1 MSMRFTTA
9 IVVIIGLFLGAA
21 SPARADRDELVI
33 GITQFPFTF
42 HPTFEAMV
50 AKSYVLGMARR
61 PFTTYDSDWRLICM
75 LCEELPTIE
84 NGLAAPETTAD
95 GKDGIAVTYTIVAD
109 AVWGD
114 GTPITTR
121 DVVFTWEVGRHPQSG
136 VIPKEFYRSLHNITV
151 KDERTFTLHFD
162 KLTFEYNAIN
172 SFELLPAHLETEAFA
187 EPASYRQKTRY
198 DTDTTNKGLYFGPYL
213 ISQVVA
219 GSHVTLTPNPL
230 WWGPEPHF
238 RRIVVRAVENT
249 AALEANLLSG
259 AIDMIAGEIGLSLD
273 QALAFE
279 ARSGGRYA
287 VLYKPGLAYEHIE
300 INLDNPILA
309 DVRVRRALL
318 HAIDRNAIN
327 ESLFA
332 GRQPVALTNVNPL
345 DWVHTEDVAR
355 YPYDVGKAAALL
367 DEAGWT
373 TMRRGIRHD
382 ASGAPL
388 TLEIMTTAGN
398 RSRELVQQVLVSQ
411 WKEAGIDVRIR
422 NEPARILFGQSLSQR
437 RFPAMALFAWISAPE
452 SVPRTTLYSDQI
464 PTAENNWAG
473 QNYSGYAS
481 EQMDQLIDAI
491 EVELD
496 RDKRAQLWHQLQ
508 ELYARDLPAL
518 PLFFRADSFILPPWL
533 EGVEP
538 TGHQYPTTL
547 WVETWRTRTP

>member
-1 MSMRFTTA
+1 LRLTA
-9 IVVIIGLFLGAA
+9 IIAVIVGLILSAA
-21 SPARADRDELVI
+21 SPARADRNELVI
-33 GITQFPFTF
+33 GITQFPFSF

-50 AKSYVLGMARR
+50 AKSYVLGMTRR
-61 PFTTYDSDWRLICM
+61 PFTTYDADWRLICM

-84 NGLAAPETTAD
+84 NGLAVPETTAD
-95 GKDGIAVTYTIVAD
+95 GKEGIAVTYTIVAD

-121 DVVFTWEVGRHPQSG
+121 DVVFTWEVGRHPKSG
-136 VIPKEFYRSLHNITV
+136 VIPKEFYRSLHDITV
-151 KDERTFTLHFD
+151 RDERTFTLHFD

-187 EPASYRQKTRY
+187 EPETYRQKTRY

-219 GSHVTLTPNPL
+219 GSHVVLTRNPL
-230 WWGPEPHF
+230 WWGAEPQF

-279 ARSGGRYA
+279 ARSGGRYT

-309 DVRVRRALL
+309 DIRVRRALL
-318 HAIDRNAIN
+318 HAIDRDAIN
-327 ESLFA
+327 ASLFA
-332 GRQPVALTNVNPL
+332 GKQPVALTNVNPL
-345 DWVHTEDVAR
+345 DWIHTEDVAR
-355 YPYDVGKAAALL
+355 YPYDVAKARELL

-373 TMRRGIRHD
+373 TMQRGIRHD
-382 ASGAPL
+382 AGGNPL
-388 TLEIMTTAGN
+388 ALEIMTTAGN

-411 WKEAGIDVRIR
+411 WRDVGIDVRIR
-422 NEPARILFGQSLSQR
+422 NAPARILFGQSLSQR
-437 RFPAMALFAWISAPE
+437 RFPAMAMFAWISAPE

-473 QNYSGYAS
+473 QNYAGYAS
-481 EQMDQLIDAI
+481 EKMDALIDAI

-496 RDKRAQLWHQLQ
+496 RDRRAALWHELQ

-547 WVETWRTRTP
+547 WVETWRIRSP